1 MKISVFGVG
10 GVGGYFGGRLAMS
23 GNDVTFIARGNHLEN
38 IKRNGL
44 RVDSINGD
52 FIIPKAHATNDPSS
66 IGHVDLVLVA
76 VKAWQVPDAARAIK
90 PILLNGVEAVSQLAA
105 EIGNEK
111 IAGGL
116 CKLIS
121 SIVGAGHIKH
131 TGVVPYVALG
141 ELDGSASA
149 RVDGIYDAFK
159 SAEVTVEKSESIQT
173 AIWEKFLFIAAW
185 SGVGAVTRVPVGMI
199 RENNSTRNLL
209 ISSMQEIASVA
220 LSQGVGLLDDVVEK
234 TMNYLDSLPYEGTAS
249 MQRDIEDG
257 RPSELES
264 QAGAVVRLGELHE
277 VATPVNS
284 FIYSALVL
292 KEQIART
299 KTA

>member
-1 MKISVFGVG
+1 M
-10 GVGGYFGGRLAMS
+10 
-23 GNDVTFIARGNHLEN
+23 
-38 IKRNGL
+38 
-44 RVDSINGD
+44 
-52 FIIPKAHATNDPSS
+52 
-66 IGHVDLVLVA
+66 
-76 VKAWQVPDAARAIK
+76 
-90 PILLNGVEAVSQLAA
+90 
-105 EIGNEK
+105 
-111 IAGGL
+111 
-116 CKLIS
+116 
-121 SIVGAGHIKH
+121 
-131 TGVVPYVALG
+131 
-141 ELDGSASA
+141 
-149 RVDGIYDAFK
+149 
-159 SAEVTVEKSESIQT
+159 
-173 AIWEKFLFIAAW
+173 
-185 SGVGAVTRVPVGMI
+185 PVGMI